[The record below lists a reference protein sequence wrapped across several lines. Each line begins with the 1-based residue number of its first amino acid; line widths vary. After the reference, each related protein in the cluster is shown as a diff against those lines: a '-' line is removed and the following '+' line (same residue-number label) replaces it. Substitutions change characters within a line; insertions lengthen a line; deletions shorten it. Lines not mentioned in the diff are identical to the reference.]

1 MRRFLLGFLQWLL
14 RFAVILAL
22 FWSAGVL
29 FLDGPGDDP
38 LNLALAVVW
47 LVGGGVCWLFGR
59 RVSRMLAAGC
69 FLIILVYWLG
79 LQPKQNRD
87 WSPEVAR
94 TAWAKRD
101 GDEITVHNIR
111 DFIYDT
117 GTNYTV
123 NYGIRTYSLSRLK
136 GIDLFINFW
145 GSDLLSHPIV
155 SFDFGPGSHLA
166 FSVEIRPER
175 DEPYFLLG
183 GVYRRYEIIYI
194 AAEERDVV
202 KLRTNFRP
210 GETVYLYRL
219 DLPPDV
225 ARTRFLEYINRLNQL
240 HDRPEWYNAI
250 TDNCT
255 TSVRAQVPRAERTA
269 WDWRMLFNGRLDE
282 LLYERGRLDRSM
294 PFPELKKVSLINQK
308 ARAAD
313 GDPNFS
319 TLIRRG
325 LPGMT
330 E

>member
-1 MRRFLLGFLQWLL
+1 MRRFLFGFLKWVL
-14 RFAVILAL
+14 RLAAILAL
-22 FWSAGVL
+22 FWSAGAL
-29 FLDGPGDDP
+29 FFDGPGDDP
-38 LNLALAVVW
+38 LNLAIAAVW
-47 LVGGGVCWLFGR
+47 LVGGGVCWLLGR
-59 RVSRMLAAGC
+59 HASRMLAAGC
-69 FLIILVYWLG
+69 FLIILVYWLA
-79 LQPKQNRD
+79 LKPRQNRD

-94 TAWAKRD
+94 TAWAQRD

-117 GTNYTV
+117 GTDYTV
-123 NYGIRTYSLSRLK
+123 NYGIRTYSLSRLR
-136 GIDLFINFW
+136 GVDLFINFW
-145 GSDLLSHPIV
+145 GFDLLSHPIV

-175 DEPYFLLG
+175 DESYFLLG

-219 DLPPDV
+219 NLPPDV
-225 ARTRFLEYINRLNQL
+225 ARTRFLEYINRINQL
-240 HDRPEWYNAI
+240 HERPEWYNAI
-250 TDNCT
+250 MDSCT
-255 TSVRAQVPRAERTA
+255 TSIRAQIPRAERA
-269 WDWRMLFNGRLDE
+269 MWDWRMLFNGRLDE
-282 LLYERGRLDRSM
+282 LLYERGRLDTSM
-294 PFPELKKVSLINQK
+294 PFPELKKASLINQK
-308 ARAAD
+308 ARAAG

-319 TLIRRG
+319 TLIRQG